1 MRIVFLHIIA
11 LTIIGHSPLYAQDV
25 LKEYFE
31 SIQKG
36 NKKIL
41 PKSQYNSWYKDAEII
56 SDLQPYIQ
64 QAEVQYD
71 AVKLLTHIAKHH
83 QIKDSRTEAINLL
96 LEVAK
101 NAPSKP
107 NSLISSSLKRHD
119 LNDFDERAKA
129 HLKQLL
135 VLQTPYL
142 SDYIM
147 LAGFLQMRG
156 ELISFKN
163 QAGDLP
169 NSLNQSYNLALVRCG
184 DDQKLNEM
192 MSNVASLAIHDN
204 FVYQV
209 APLLIYVRQNKAID
223 YLMKIVLSNEKDCS
237 PASAEASG
245 QIICAYRI
253 IEMLAPVINN
263 FPVSVNATTG
273 DLEVEDYPKALGIV
287 RDWIEANTG
296 KYTLNPNIY

>member
-1 MRIVFLHIIA
+1 MRVVFLHIIA
-11 LTIIGHSPLYAQDV
+11 LTIIGHSSLFAQDV
-25 LKEYFE
+25 LKGYFE
-31 SIQKG
+31 SIEKG

-41 PKSQYNSWYKDAEII
+41 PKSQYNNWYKDTEII
-56 SDLQPYIQ
+56 SNLQPYTEQ
-64 QAEVQYD
+64 PKVQYD

-83 QIKDSRTEAINLL
+83 QLKNSRTEAINILL
-96 LEVAK
+96 QLAK
-101 NAPSKP
+101 DAPSKS

-119 LNDFDERAKA
+119 LNDFDEISKER
-129 HLKQLL
+129 LKQLL

-147 LAGFLQMRG
+147 LAGFLQMQD

-184 DDQKLNEM
+184 DDRKLNEM
-192 MSNVASLAIHDN
+192 MSNITRLAVNDN

-223 YLMKIVLSNEKDCS
+223 YLIKIVLSNEKNCS

-263 FPVSVNATTG
+263 FPVSVNDTTG
-273 DLEVEDYPKALGIV
+273 DLEVDDYPKALGIV
-287 RDWIEANTG
+287 RDWIGENTA
-296 KYTLNPNIY
+296 KYTLNSNIY

>member
-56 SDLQPYIQ
+56 LDLQPYTQ
-64 QAEVQYD
+64 QSKVQYD

-101 NAPSKP
+101 NAPSKS

-147 LAGFLQMRG
+147 LAGFLQMRD

-192 MSNVASLAIHDN
+192 MSNVASLAVNDN

-263 FPVSVNATTG
+263 FPVSVNDTTG
-273 DLEVEDYPKALGIV
+273 DMEVDDYPKALGVV
-287 RDWIEANTG
+287 RDWIGENTG